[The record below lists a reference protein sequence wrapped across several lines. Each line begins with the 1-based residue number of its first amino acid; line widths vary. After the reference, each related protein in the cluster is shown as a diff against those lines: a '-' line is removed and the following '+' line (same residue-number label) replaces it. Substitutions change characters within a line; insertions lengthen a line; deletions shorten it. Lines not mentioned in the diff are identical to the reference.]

1 MKKEPWIVLAIH
13 GSFPIFTALNIKNR
27 KIK

>member
-1 MKKEPWIVLAIH
+1 LAIH

>member
-1 MKKEPWIVLAIH
+1 VNCLAIH